1 MQQEPVG
8 NTCNTASI
16 KNRGQA
22 GVNKIQQIPPEVK
35 TKNKRGKYL
44 LVGSTV
50 PKASLD
56 HPRMAM
62 LNRRIMKA
70 ALLIEKKSIA
80 RSDEQKLKH
89 KYDDNITF
97 SIE

>member
-1 MQQEPVG
+1 M
-8 NTCNTASI
+8 S
-16 KNRGQA
+16 
-22 GVNKIQQIPPEVK
+22 
-35 TKNKRGKYL
+35 NKRGKYP
-44 LVGSTV
+44 LVVSTKA
-50 PKASLD
+50 KASIYQ
-56 HPRMAM
+56 PRMAM